1 MLDYESKEGLTVM
14 ATTPALPPEIKES
27 KTFEIT
33 VTEFRARQNQLI
45 SIAARVTVVDGTHA
59 GFTAPA
65 AYVNPNA
72 ETFSGNDRMSIKLSP
87 TAVPIYVSH
96 LFNEIED
103 LTNQQTALKIKE
115 NAVRAEIAQLSSVK
129 ED

>member
-1 MLDYESKEGLTVM
+1 M

-33 VTEFRARQNQLI
+33 VTEYRRREPLLTSLDAKITLEFDPI
-45 SIAARVTVVDGTHA
+45 VT
-59 GFTAPA
+59 P
-65 AYVNPNA
+65 
-72 ETFSGNDRMSIKLSP
+72 SGGYSDDTLLSVELSP

-96 LFNEIED
+96 LLNEIED
-103 LTNQQTALKIKE
+103 LTNQQAALKIKE